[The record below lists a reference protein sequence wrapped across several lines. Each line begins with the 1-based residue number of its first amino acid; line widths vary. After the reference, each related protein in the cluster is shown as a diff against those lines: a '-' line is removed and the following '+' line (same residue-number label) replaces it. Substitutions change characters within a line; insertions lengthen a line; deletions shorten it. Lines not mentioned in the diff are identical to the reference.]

1 MSGEV
6 KMGGG
11 FNGAARSQMSPGLL
25 RQIAAQE
32 EQEARQA
39 AEERRKREAKAEA
52 WRSRAVQSAVAEAL
66 DAGEQFSPQMLE
78 GHGLGHTQSEFV
90 ALVSARQDH
99 EDAMAAARE
108 WQEFRRWQEERSASM
123 SDRVGSPARRV
134 GPGAGPGATVNAER
148 EQVAAAAAAVALG
161 EDTATA
167 YWQAAAQRPGV
178 GALVALQS
186 TPGVVGEAYNVP
198 AGTPAIR
205 PQVRPEPIVAYASP
219 VVGGVGPSGY
229 HGTAPGSTGGALEG
243 VPVPSLRSD
252 PIVYVSGR
260 LPSARPS
267 LGDRL
272 RGAWKALWGR

>member
-1 MSGEV
+1 
-6 KMGGG
+6 
-11 FNGAARSQMSPGLL
+11 
-25 RQIAAQE
+25 
-32 EQEARQA
+32 
-39 AEERRKREAKAEA
+39 
-52 WRSRAVQSAVAEAL
+52 
-66 DAGEQFSPQMLE
+66 
-78 GHGLGHTQSEFV
+78 
-90 ALVSARQDH
+90 
-99 EDAMAAARE
+99 
-108 WQEFRRWQEERSASM
+108 
-123 SDRVGSPARRV
+123 
-134 GPGAGPGATVNAER
+134 
-148 EQVAAAAAAVALG
+148 
-161 EDTATA
+161 
-167 YWQAAAQRPGV
+167 
-178 GALVALQS
+178 LVALQS

-229 HGTAPGSTGGALEG
+229 HGTAPGSAGGAPEG